1 MANYIVHHTKKKRI
15 LARKEVALQRLIDAA
30 RPSHELL
37 AAAEKVRLAR
47 VRALK
52 VRRSTIAPSGD
63 TDTYV
68 KIDQKIQ
75 AAFDTTSVE
84 ILLENGIEFVA
95 EDNEH
100 CSG

>member
-52 VRRSTIAPSGD
+52 VRRSTIAPS
-63 TDTYV
+63 YV